1 MPQLTCPHA
10 RNVAT
15 DTAMASPRSVGSGV
29 GDARR
34 EPKTGE
40 GFGGRF
46 ATGASLPPNA
56 RPKGTSHEKDTRKS
70 SLSSPRDTGHVE
82 LVLRNL
88 EWFGGAAPAYC
99 RVVARWWGD
108 DFVSGDT
115 ARPWVGLGATA
126 DADATFIFPVVVSIS
141 LTTFR
146 RLIAHTRLTFIF
158 TISGQANRV
167 CEVRQGLRAPHSGF
181 QRWTHRPGDCT
192 RIN

>member
-15 DTAMASPRSVGSGV
+15 DTAMASLRSVGSGV

-88 EWFGGAAPAYC
+88 EWFGGA
-99 RVVARWWGD
+99 
-108 DFVSGDT
+108 VSYT
-115 ARPWVGLGATA
+115 P
-126 DADATFIFPVVVSIS
+126 
-141 LTTFR
+141 
-146 RLIAHTRLTFIF
+146 
-158 TISGQANRV
+158 
-167 CEVRQGLRAPHSGF
+167 LRAHETVLDLVSRLPL
-181 QRWTHRPGDCT
+181 
-192 RIN
+192 